1 MAETVYPCTL
11 GCGIKEKLMNK
22 ESSIKKQ
29 NTLTRVVCTFVFSLF
44 AFFYLYYYQAD
55 LLTVMQH
62 VFSKGQTH
70 YNHFIGAVLIT
81 FVLLLIQVGV
91 VNLFRKVKVAW
102 ALTFVPSSL
111 CLATLTNVRTSETD
125 GLLEF
130 GCWVYVL
137 PLALLLFFL
146 LVWGSY
152 ASGLTQALEEVTRSN
167 VRKLWCNLLVVLGS
181 MLLVCFSGN
190 SDKTY
195 HARIHAEQ
203 CLINNDF
210 NGALRTLKQCT
221 SPDENTTMLTVY
233 ALSRKNALGEKLF
246 EYQLRGGSA
255 AMMPN
260 GAGVK
265 FEMLP
270 DSTFYSYL
278 GGWYLQ
284 RMSTMRYLDYQ
295 KRHHHMNRAD
305 VDYLLCGYLMDR
317 NLDAFVANIGKYY
330 VVNDSA
336 ALPKHYKE
344 ALLLYTHLHSNPRI
358 IYNNNVMNADFQDYQ
373 KLENSVAVS
382 QREVVLRDTYGNTYW
397 YYYNFHSNNDITQ
410 ASIRCK

>member
-1 MAETVYPCTL
+1 
-11 GCGIKEKLMNK
+11 MNK

-44 AFFYLYYYQAD
+44 VFFYLYYYQAD

-70 YNHFIGAVLIT
+70 YNHFIGAILIT

-91 VNLFRKVKVAW
+91 VNLLRKIEVAW
-102 ALTFVPSSL
+102 AFTFVPSSL
-111 CLATLTNVRTSETD
+111 CLATLTNVKTSVVD

-137 PLALLLFFL
+137 PFSLILFFL
-146 LVWGSY
+146 LVWGSS
-152 ASGLTQALEEVTRSN
+152 ASGLTQVLENFICNS
-167 VRKLWCNLLVVLGS
+167 VRKLWCNLLV
-181 MLLVCFSGN
+181 MLCAILLICFSGN

-203 CLINNDF
+203 CLISNDF
-210 NGALRTLKQCT
+210 NGALHALKQCT
-221 SPDENTTMLTVY
+221 SHDVNTTMLTVY
-233 ALSRKNALGEKLF
+233 ALSRKNVLAESLF
-246 EYQLRGGSA
+246 EYQLIGGSS

-260 GAGVK
+260 GGSVK

-270 DSTFYSYL
+270 DSTFYTYL

-284 RMSTMRYLDYQ
+284 RMSTMKYLDYQ
-295 KRHHHMNRAD
+295 KRHHHLNRIAI
-305 VDYLLCGYLMDR
+305 DYLLCGYLMDR

-344 ALLLYTHLHSNPRI
+344 ALVLYTHLRSSPRI
-358 IYNNNVMNADFQDYQ
+358 IYNDNVMNADFQDYQ
-373 KLENSVAVS
+373 KLENSIADR
-382 QREVVLRDTYGNTYW
+382 QERKTALRDTYGNTYW
-397 YYYNFHSNNDITQ
+397 YYYQFPILYCN
-410 ASIRCK
+410 K